1 MPRRGFS
8 GEPVY
13 VAFHNC
19 SAWAGRH
26 GLTPKEFDSEDAVKN
41 RMERR
46 ALHRC
51 ITAALTCVVAFG
63 CRQVAAPPAPPHFTV
78 VEADISQMQAAMTAG
93 ELTSRQLCEMY
104 LTRIA
109 RLNPQ
114 LHAIIET
121 NPDALA
127 IADALDAERRQGHVR
142 GPLHG
147 IPILLKDIIETKDR
161 METAAGS
168 LVLVG
173 VPVSG
178 DAFVVER
185 LRVAGAVVFGKA
197 NLTEWGG
204 AGAQLG
210 WSSRGGQ
217 TMNPY
222 AADRSPLGSSAGSAS
237 AVTANL
243 AAAALGGETSG
254 SIVGPSSVMGV
265 VGLKTTAGLVSRR
278 GTVPA
283 AREIDSIGP
292 ITKSVRDAALVLS
305 AIADRDDGDPQATAA
320 DRPPATDYA
329 AHLADGGLRGI
340 RLGVVREPSLGADV
354 VPLFDNALDDL
365 RALGATLVD
374 AEVAPELAT
383 PAFGDVLGTWFVGKL
398 ADSLTAYFR
407 DRRPNATIHGVD
419 EIVAAN
425 KRLASPDRPLERLGQ
440 PILEMAAKQG
450 RQPAAA
456 RAKAE
461 RPIVTFAKKHGLE
474 AMLARYGVDGFVSSV
489 GPSSALNG
497 PSPELPNMIG

>member
-1 MPRRGFS
+1 
-8 GEPVY
+8 
-13 VAFHNC
+13 
-19 SAWAGRH
+19 
-26 GLTPKEFDSEDAVKN
+26 
-41 RMERR
+41 
-46 ALHRC
+46 
-51 ITAALTCVVAFG
+51 
-63 CRQVAAPPAPPHFTV
+63 
-78 VEADISQMQAAMTAG
+78 
-93 ELTSRQLCEMY
+93 MY
-104 LTRIA
+104 LARIA

-147 IPILLKDIIETKDR
+147 VPILLKDIIETKDW
-161 METAAGS
+161 METTAGS

-173 VPVSG
+173 IPVSG

-185 LRVAGAVVFGKA
+185 LRAAGAVVFGKA

-222 AADRSPLGSSAGSAS
+222 AADRSPLGLSAGSAS

-243 AAAALGGETSG
+243 AAAALGGETVG
-254 SIVGPSSVMGV
+254 SIVGPSAVMGV

-283 AREIDSIGP
+283 VQEIDLIGP
-292 ITKSVRDAALVLS
+292 ITKSVHDAAIVLS
-305 AIADRDDGDPQATAA
+305 AIAERDDGDPQAIAV

-329 AHLADGGLRGI
+329 AHLPTADCKACGLEWCANRRWGQTWYQCSTKPSVIYARSVQHSSMHSWPPRLRLHVRRCLRRLVRGK
-340 RLGVVREPSLGADV
+340 
-354 VPLFDNALDDL
+354 F
-365 RALGATLVD
+365 
-374 AEVAPELAT
+374 
-383 PAFGDVLGTWFVGKL
+383 
-398 ADSLTAYFR
+398 ADSLAVYFTN
-407 DRRPNATIHGVD
+407 RRANPVIHGVD

-425 KRLASPDRPLERLGQ
+425 KRLAAPDRPIERLGQ
-440 PILEMAAKQG
+440 PILEMAAKQH

-456 RAKAE
+456 RGKAE
-461 RPIVTFAKKHGLE
+461 AAIVMLAKKHGLE
-474 AMLARYGVDGFVSSV
+474 MMLTRYGVDGFVSSV
-489 GPSSALNG
+489 GPTGALNG
-497 PSPELPNMIG
+497 PAPALPYMIVLASLSGGAPLISVPMGRVQQLPVGLLFISRRWSD